1 MPTCLASS
9 SGLLRSAVHPHSSH
23 TRQLTTYAVRWA
35 AGCRRTATSVRRAA
49 LSTAATAVPAKYEE
63 QRAHTLTVLHKTAAL
78 LPRILPSLRPSPDGI
93 SLQESLQFWED
104 VLGKVYEDLSLSPEQ
119 KEKGVV
125 RVAVYGVDE
134 SSNAGDL
141 VTALLEDPFV
151 SEEQKKTLRTRWEAQ
166 PQGSRSVRI
175 QYGTSPTTG
184 DVVHVQSSWLQHFGV
199 PLEVSE
205 YKPSSSPETAKAL
218 FTADVPIV
226 LCNPASTPLPSILP
240 ISTDPPLP
248 VSRQHAVLAI
258 SSPSPT
264 HPSAA
269 MQAAQVKGLA
279 VNEDL
284 RVVFVDSARALH
296 GLEQLG
302 YAPATPLSVQ
312 RYQDD
317 VTGSNVASVT
327 QIVKGII
334 SKALGETAHTPDF
347 AKVVAVH
354 TQTGRALVKE
364 ALLTCRNVLRHAE
377 LEADAVLTG
386 TSTLRGQMEEAKAKV
401 HLEIFGAP
409 GNDGDEIA
417 KAVGQARKSVKVT
430 MDSLQWYK
438 LFWRVDDIREVV
450 TAAVDRAWCRDLE
463 RKLVFHAGRLAALQ
477 SSFKDS
483 AAALCRSFP
492 PSSPYHSPVLHN
504 ALERIVSA
512 PSYPLTAT
520 ALTSPLHARQSQLG
534 FPTERLHIAAQRA
547 VITMSGSMLSGFGV
561 AWSGWAS
568 ELGLAGGYINVG
580 MTMETALGVGM
591 LGAVL
596 GVRWAVGRWDKAKK
610 RWWKDWDRVGEG
622 LERDLKDALSRT
634 MEQHVVLVSETACS
648 GLEKIVAKRK
658 AEVQELKEEV
668 QSLEAELG
676 GRSHVDTSQ

>member
-9 SGLLRSAVHPHSSH
+9 SGLLRPALHARSSH
-23 TRQLTTYAVRWA
+23 TRQLATYAARRV
-35 AGCRRTATSVRRAA
+35 AGSRKTSSGVRRAA
-49 LSTAATAVPAKYEE
+49 LSTAATGTSAKHEE
-63 QRAHTLTVLHKTAAL
+63 QRAHTLTVLHKTTAL
-78 LPRILPSLRPSPDGI
+78 LPRVLSSSRPSPDGI

-104 VLGKVYEDLSLSPEQ
+104 VLGQVYEDLSLAPGQ

-134 SSNAGDL
+134 LSNARDL

-151 SEEQKKTLRTRWEAQ
+151 SDEQKKILRSRWEAQ
-166 PQGSRSVRI
+166 PEGSRFVRI
-175 QYGTSPTTG
+175 QYGTSPSTG

-218 FTADVPIV
+218 FTADVPII

-240 ISTDPPLP
+240 VSPDPPLP
-248 VSRQHAVLAI
+248 LSRQHTVLAVL
-258 SSPSPT
+258 SPSPT
-264 HPSAA
+264 SSAT
-269 MQAAQVKGLA
+269 AAQASHVKGLA
-279 VNEDL
+279 VQEDL
-284 RVVFVDSARALH
+284 RVVFVDPTRALH

-317 VTGSNVASVT
+317 VTGSNVAGIT
-327 QIVKGII
+327 HAVKDII
-334 SKALGETAHTPDF
+334 SQAVGSSTTVPES
-347 AKVVAVH
+347 AKVVAMH

-364 ALLTCRNVLRHAE
+364 VLLNCRNVLRHAE
-377 LEADAVLTG
+377 LEADTVLTG

-401 HLEIFGAP
+401 HLDVFGAS

-417 KAVGQARKSVKVT
+417 KAVGHARRSVKVT

-504 ALERIVSA
+504 TLERIVSA
-512 PSYPLTAT
+512 PSYPLAAT

-534 FPTERLHIAAQRA
+534 FPTERLHVAAQRA
-547 VITMSGSMLSGFGV
+547 VITMSGSILGGFGV

-568 ELGLAGGYINVG
+568 ELGLAGGFINVG
-580 MTMETALGVGM
+580 MSVETALGVGM

-622 LERDLKDALSRT
+622 LERDLKDALTRT
-634 MEQHVVLVSETACS
+634 MDQHVVLVSETACT

-668 QSLEAELG
+668 QSLEAELD
-676 GRSHVDTSQ
+676 RHRHVDTSR